1 MNPAWKTS
9 SCATMRATARPSR
22 RPNMWFSSVFLK
34 TLRDYRV
41 AIFGWGLGMGLL
53 MLAVITAVPS
63 LVNTPEARA
72 ALLSLASSF
81 SWMAEPVKLD
91 TPGGY
96 ATWKYGPTV
105 LVMALWPILVA
116 SRMLRGDEER
126 GILDSL
132 LALPQGRGRVVLQ
145 KLAAMWTAL
154 LGMAV
159 LIGLL
164 TYAGGAAVN
173 ADFGLGG
180 GVL

>member
-1 MNPAWKTS
+1 MVG
-9 SCATMRATARPSR
+9 TA
-22 RPNMWFSSVFLK
+22 
-34 TLRDYRV
+34 
-41 AIFGWGLGMGLL
+41 
-53 MLAVITAVPS
+53 
-63 LVNTPEARA
+63 EARA
-72 ALLSLASSF
+72 ALLSLAASF
-81 SWMAEPVKLD
+81 SWMAEPVKID

-96 ATWKYGPTV
+96 ATWKYGFTI

-132 LALPQGRGRVVLQ
+132 LALPQGRARVALQ

-164 TYAGGAAVN
+164 TYAGGARASTPTSAWAMVCSL
-173 ADFGLGG
+173 ASTSR
-180 GVL
+180 